1 MTLYIAAEFGYYDPF
16 TKVGSGM
23 QWEAAAQEV
32 RRRQR
37 LEQLQQ
43 ESQTLQSLRHV
54 SHHRG
59 NGGGGGPFAPLPP
72 LALSLP
78 PPLQDLRWPLG
89 SHGGLTSWLGAEEQG
104 APCRAPLQ
112 LQQAL
117 SLPSPLPSPR
127 VRPA

>member
-1 MTLYIAAEFGYYDPF
+1 
-16 TKVGSGM
+16 M

-32 RRRQR
+32 RRRRR
-37 LEQLQQ
+37 LGQLQQ
-43 ESQTLQSLRHV
+43 ESHTLQSLRHV

-59 NGGGGGPFAPLPP
+59 GSGPFAPLPP

-89 SHGGLTSWLGAEEQG
+89 NHGDFTSSLGVEEHG
-104 APCRAPLQ
+104 EPCCAPLQ